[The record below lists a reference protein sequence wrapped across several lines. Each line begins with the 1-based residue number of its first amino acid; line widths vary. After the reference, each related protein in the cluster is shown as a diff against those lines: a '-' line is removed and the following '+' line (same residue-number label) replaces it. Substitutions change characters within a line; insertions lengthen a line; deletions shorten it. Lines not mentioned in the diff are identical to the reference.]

1 MHHQS
6 DHVVATSLK
15 RCVLAGK
22 YCGGGT
28 MFTFARRSI
37 YGEAKTAV
45 GISIRMIE
53 RGCEADGAERISP
66 PGDGR

>member
-1 MHHQS
+1 
-6 DHVVATSLK
+6 
-15 RCVLAGK
+15 
-22 YCGGGT
+22 

-53 RGCEADGAERISP
+53 RGCEADGAETHFATR
-66 PGDGR
+66 

>member
-1 MHHQS
+1 MEQK
-6 DHVVATSLK
+6 TSRIGPLFV
-15 RCVLAGK
+15 R
-22 YCGGGT
+22 GGI
-28 MFTFARRSI
+28 MLTFARRSI

-45 GISIRMIE
+45 GISIGVIE

>member
-1 MHHQS
+1 MLS
-6 DHVVATSLK
+6 
-15 RCVLAGK
+15 
-22 YCGGGT
+22 
-28 MFTFARRSI
+28 FARRSI

-45 GISIRMIE
+45 GISIGVIE